1 MRTKHISSGQAQ
13 IPIIPDSRFE
23 EIMDKKVIP
32 YLTSICQTGYMEIL
46 PGGGSLY
53 YESYCPQGAKGAV
66 VISHGY
72 TESIEKYKEVIYY
85 FVKAGYQVYLADH
98 RGHGRSFRET
108 THPNMVH
115 VNRFTD
121 YVKDL
126 HAFVTGIVQPSCGS
140 LPLYLYAHSM
150 GGCIGAFY
158 LEIYPHTFQR
168 AILNAPMLGISV
180 GIPALAGRILGR
192 IMMCLH
198 RENTYAPGQHAFVP
212 GKNFK
217 DSCSAC
223 LQRYRYYQRKRE
235 QNPLLQNSGS
245 SFGWAYQSLNAC
257 NFITQKK
264 NCKRIAVPV
273 LVFQS
278 TDDSTVKG
286 SAIVNFVRH
295 TPTAHL
301 VRVPGSKHEIYNSPA
316 RVLRGYYDKIF
327 RFLSAAGQSDI
338 TELKVD

>member
-1 MRTKHISSGQAQ
+1 MRTKHSSSSQTQ

-32 YLTSICQTGYMEIL
+32 YLASICACGYMEIL

-53 YESYCPQGAKGAV
+53 YEAYRPKDARGAV

-108 THPNMVH
+108 DHPNMVH

-158 LEIYPHTFQR
+158 LEIYPHTFQK
-168 AILNAPMLGISV
+168 AILTAPMLGISV
-180 GIPALAGRILGR
+180 GIPPLMGRILGR
-192 IMMCLH
+192 IMMRLH
-198 RENTYAPGQHAFVP
+198 RENTYAPGQHAFVHM
-212 GKNFK
+212 
-217 DSCSAC
+217 SAW
-223 LQRYRYYQRKRE
+223 L
-235 QNPLLQNSGS
+235 
-245 SFGWAYQSLNAC
+245 
-257 NFITQKK
+257 
-264 NCKRIAVPV
+264 
-273 LVFQS
+273 
-278 TDDSTVKG
+278 
-286 SAIVNFVRH
+286 
-295 TPTAHL
+295 
-301 VRVPGSKHEIYNSPA
+301 
-316 RVLRGYYDKIF
+316 
-327 RFLSAAGQSDI
+327 
-338 TELKVD
+338 